1 MINVVTE
8 PNSPKILFK
17 INVNLIYNSDFPKTI
32 LSAQVKEHKH
42 AVVCRRARTDYC
54 AFSAVS
60 VTISCEAE

>member
-8 PNSPKILFK
+8 PNPPKILFK

-42 AVVCRRARTDYC
+42 AVVCRWARTDC